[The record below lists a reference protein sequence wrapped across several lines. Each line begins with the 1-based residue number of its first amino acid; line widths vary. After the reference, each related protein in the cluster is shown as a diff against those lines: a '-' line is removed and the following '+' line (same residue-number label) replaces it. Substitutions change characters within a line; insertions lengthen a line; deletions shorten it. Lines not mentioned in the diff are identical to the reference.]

1 MQSHAV
7 SRLPKVHN
15 YRHMKLCKLKE
26 KKEVQMDPF
35 YLETAF
41 TEVLYMPKQLSL
53 FCKKY
58 YHPGY
63 SHLDLHMSLSPFDLP
78 DFDIEIYANDNN

>member
-41 TEVLYMPKQLSL
+41 IEVLYMPKQLSL
-53 FCKKY
+53 FCNKV
-58 YHPGY
+58 
-63 SHLDLHMSLSPFDLP
+63 LSSRIQPFGP
-78 DFDIEIYANDNN
+78 SYES